1 MKRFPLTVPGAAACL
16 ALALAGSAG
25 STAAA
30 SAPDS
35 SGQDSAPQIGT
46 LAGTE
51 GAVPSGWY
59 FIPLSGSGGGPYATS
74 SPPPL
79 RAIVHV
85 PPGSTAHRHHV
96 ITGADGSQSAM
107 ELSVATWITRV
118 DTEPCGGGRLVDP
131 GPTVADLADALATYA
146 ATPSSEVTV
155 NGYDGRYLEVDTP
168 QDVSRCPGGIYRLMA
183 DRAERTAGTS
193 RLWILDVEGFRVV
206 ATVNAP
212 TGTADSDQAAGLAQS
227 LLFVPTRAPH

>member
-51 GAVPSGWY
+51 GAIPSGWY

-74 SPPPL
+74 SSPPL

-85 PPGSTAHRHHV
+85 PPGSTAHRGHV
-96 ITGADGSQSAM
+96 ITGADGSQSAVK
-107 ELSVATWITRV
+107 LSVATGISRV

-131 GPTVADLADALATYA
+131 GPTVADLAEALSTYA
-146 ATPSSEVTV
+146 ATASSEVTV

-168 QDVSRCPGGIYRLMA
+168 QHLHL
-183 DRAERTAGTS
+183 AERLHQTLDPDRRS
-193 RLWILDVEGFRVV
+193 RRGGAHEPPPDWSASACVIASVRRLR
-206 ATVNAP
+206 
-212 TGTADSDQAAGLAQS
+212 S
-227 LLFVPTRAPH
+227 LRIQPPSA